1 MVAVLKFLPLSWQ
14 QLQTDPM
21 TLSFC
26 SASGGGREGER
37 TWIRRNIFIS
47 DYLRQKKKVDMLI
60 KMLNLGKLSSVNPQ
74 FSLALRLQEKEHIC
88 PPPASPSAQGGNYPL
103 TLEAIY

>member
-14 QLQTDPM
+14 QLQPDPM

-26 SASGGGREGER
+26 PASGGGREGKK
-37 TWIRRNIFIS
+37 TWIRRNIFVS
-47 DYLRQKKKVDMLI
+47 DYLRQKKKVDVLI
-60 KMLNLGKLSSVNPQ
+60 KMLNLANSVNPQ

-88 PPPASPSAQGGNYPL
+88 PHQLLHPHKGEI
-103 TLEAIY
+103 TL

>member
-26 SASGGGREGER
+26 PASGRGREGKK
-37 TWIRRNIFIS
+37 TWIRRNIFVS
-47 DYLRQKKKVDMLI
+47 DYLRQNKKVDVLI
-60 KMLNLGKLSSVNPQ
+60 KMLNLGKLCQSPVLISTKA
-74 FSLALRLQEKEHIC
+74 SRERTHM